1 MLNKEAEEDDFIN
14 LFGKQYGYGNKIDQ
28 IRKQEFKRLEGMDT
42 LLIIMWLFAGHQ
54 IMELIHRNAIAV

>member
-28 IRKQEFKRLEGMDT
+28 IRKQEFKRLEGRDT
-42 LLIIMWLFAGHQ
+42 LLNYVTVYGPS
-54 IMELIHRNAIAV
+54 NYGVNS

>member
-14 LFGKQYGYGNKIDQ
+14 LFVKQYGYGNKIDQ
-28 IRKQEFKRLEGMDT
+28 IRKQEFKRLEGRDT
-42 LLIIMWLFAGHQ
+42 LLIIMRLFAGHQ